1 MFGYLLGW
9 EIGMKNQI
17 RMLEKDLA
25 ELETTIGD
33 VAAVNTVCDSLC
45 SSVSDYNPISVL
57 IK

>member
-9 EIGMKNQI
+9 EIEMRNQI
-17 RMLEKDLA
+17 RVLEKDLA

-57 IK
+57 TK

>member
-57 IK
+57 TK

>member
-1 MFGYLLGW
+1 MFAYLLGW
-9 EIGMKNQI
+9 EIDMRNQI
-17 RMLEKDLA
+17 RILEKDLE
-25 ELETTIGD
+25 ELEAAIGD